1 MYSGIGLALTVSSL
15 FVLRRD
21 THFVLSIS
29 RTGLVDAPLILS
41 FFIVS
46 GLRATFNIPYELGA
60 NWMFRMTSGSSAAEY
75 LKATRRWVLLRGVIP
90 MYAALAPLEFLLLNR
105 NEAVFQLAF
114 GSCGRRVAD
123 RGFLLQL

>member
-21 THFVLSIS
+21 AYFVLSIS
-29 RTGLVDAPLILS
+29 RTGLIDAPLMLS

-60 NWMFRMTSGSSAAEY
+60 NWMFRITSGRGATEY
-75 LKATRRWVLLRGVIP
+75 LKATRRWVLLRGIIP
-90 MYAALAPLEFLLLNR
+90 LYAILAPHWSS
-105 NEAVFQLAF
+105 
-114 GSCGRRVAD
+114 SC
-123 RGFLLQL
+123 